1 MISSDMRIA
10 HCTVLFWR
18 LGRHFVYTPRLSTGH
33 SCWIVFVLYPSTIRI
48 VQVKITNSRRHDY
61 LKAHQFQSAASASR
75 HERWPTMTL
84 KPSDPL
90 FSPSASRNFTSFSLM
105 GEWAKVGINPHFRC
119 SILCSQ
125 AKHNPSSSD
134 CLYVQKRALEMVE
147 SSRDPNMLTKI
158 QELSRQVGIVFVFFL
173 SYTRRVAFFLF

>member
-48 VQVKITNSRRHDY
+48 VQVKITNSRRHAY

-90 FSPSASRNFTSFSLM
+90 FSPSASRSFTSFSLM
-105 GEWAKVGINPHFRC
+105 GEWAKVGINPHFRYIVISKHLLDSDPC
-119 SILCSQ
+119 SEASLRNGRIFKGP
-125 AKHNPSSSD
+125 KHVDQNTRAVQTGET
-134 CLYVQKRALEMVE
+134 LYFYTFLQCFLPLWIFNVQ
-147 SSRDPNMLTKI
+147 I
-158 QELSRQVGIVFVFFL
+158 
-173 SYTRRVAFFLF
+173 